1 MMFFIHLSN
10 NSQNP
15 RSIYRL
21 NDRNDDWMKVKP
33 EYMTEFGESLDLL
46 ILGGYWGSGKRGG
59 ILSSYLCGV
68 RVDGNH
74 LKPGESPM
82 KFWSFCKVGG
92 GFTANEY
99 SQIAHMTDSQWVPW
113 DPKNPPKEYMELG
126 GGDQQFEKP
135 DVWIRPDKSIVV
147 EVKAASVAVSD
158 QFRLGKTL
166 RFPRF
171 KRLREDKDWR
181 SSLSISGFLRLKE
194 EVEKGKEEEEKKMA
208 MENRRHPGKRVKR
221 EYKVL
226 GTSQGIVGSVP
237 APAPAQ
243 GTAKTLFEGYS
254 FCEYSF
260 LSHPFQ
266 V

>member
-1 MMFFIHLSN
+1 MTRFIHPGKPP
-10 NSQNP
+10 QNP

-46 ILGGYWGSGKRGG
+46 VLGGYWGSGKRGG

-113 DPKNPPKEYMELG
+113 DSKNPPREYMELG

-208 MENRRHPGKRVKR
+208 MENRRHPGKRIKR
-221 EYKVL
+221 EFKVL
-226 GTSQGIVGSVP
+226 GASQGIGGL
-237 APAPAQ
+237 APVAAQ
-243 GTAKTLFEGYS
+243 GAAKTLFEGYA
-254 FCEYSF
+254 FCEDLF
-260 LSHPFQ
+260 LLLIQ
-266 V
+266 VY